1 MKNNAYFAAILVIIA
16 LCAAPILVCLPG
28 CAFLQKNVTPA
39 SLQTAC
45 SAAAY
50 AGASVR
56 LSSHPDDAPRF
67 ALAVAALD
75 LLIADGHFDPVSL
88 HTALSTLPVDALHG
102 DTGTIII
109 DAAVVLF
116 QTITGGKTPLEQ
128 APYVQAAAKGCRNG
142 LAMALPGATV
152 LPLVMSNPLADHIGD
167 PINILANSSR
177 TITLHPSQAVAIG
190 KVTYWNGDMPC
201 TTITGCTKIS
211 KALWIVPPGCR
222 LTAGTITIV
231 GVK

>member
-1 MKNNAYFAAILVIIA
+1 MKKTLTLVLA
-16 LCAAPILVCLPG
+16 LVLGPLSLVLLPG
-28 CAFLQKNVTPA
+28 CAFLKKNVTPT
-39 SLQTAC
+39 SLETMCRTA
-45 SAAAY
+45 AF

-56 LSSHPDDAPRF
+56 LSAHPDDAPRF

-109 DAAVVLF
+109 GAAVVLF
-116 QTITGGKTPLEQ
+116 TTITGGQTPLEQ
-128 APYVQAAAKGCRNG
+128 APYVQAAARGIRTG

-152 LPLVMSNPLADHIGD
+152 LPWVYTDPLTVTPGTPANLAATAKRTVTLVSN
-167 PINILANSSR
+167 
-177 TITLHPSQAVAIG
+177 QAVSLG
-190 KVTYWNGDMPC
+190 KVTYWNGELPC
-201 TTITGCTKIS
+201 QDVSVCTQVS
-211 KALWIVPPGCR
+211 RSLWLIPPGCR
-222 LTAGTITIV
+222 MVVGAYTIV